1 MGYRG
6 DGGGESIEETTGGN
20 MGEVVAVGGRGV
32 TAWGGDKLQGYL
44 ILAIPGGLPY
54 FGYPWAHWPQ
64 SIFGRV
70 TLFWL
75 SLEGYLIL
83 AVPGLIG
90 RELPYFGYLS

>member
-1 MGYRG
+1 
-6 DGGGESIEETTGGN
+6 
-20 MGEVVAVGGRGV
+20 MGEVVSVGGRGV

-90 RELPYFGYLS
+90 RELPYFGYLSYIMVGVGGTA